1 MRHDWHYVEE
11 LAKTPRI
18 IGRMI
23 RLEQIDPNPEQPRT
37 EIGDLS
43 DLAASIKDKGVLE
56 PLLVKPLPQQQRW
69 LIIAGERR
77 WRAARLA
84 GLTEVPCIELDVDAS
99 QIAEIALIENLQRKD
114 LNVWEEADGLAALCQ
129 RFGYTHEDV
138 ARRIGKSRS
147 TVTES
152 LTIASLP
159 QSIRE
164 RCRQAKIGSKST
176 VLQIARQFDE
186 AAMLDAIRA
195 FENSQAALLKTVKA
209 PLTEARS
216 SAARSNDA
224 SENGVF
230 EQDGDFRPEH
240 NGALG
245 GQEGLAL
252 DSRAN
257 GSVPSSVAM
266 ARTDSRGLLTDL
278 SAPVRAYTYQPPAG
292 AFKLALKF
300 KKPADKTEIILAL
313 KEILSRLEED

>member
-23 RLEQIDPNPEQPRT
+23 ALDKIDPNPEQPRT

-43 DLAASIKDKGVLE
+43 DLSASIKDKGVLE
-56 PLLVKPLPQQQRW
+56 PLLVKPLLSQQRW

-84 GLTEVPCIELDVDAS
+84 GLSEVPCIELDVDAA

-159 QSIRE
+159 ANIRE
-164 RCRQAKIGSKST
+164 RCRQAKINSKSN

-186 AAMLDAIRA
+186 AAMIEAITA
-195 FENSQAALLKTVKA
+195 FERSQNILLKPAKSASVGA
-209 PLTEARS
+209 PLSEAG
-216 SAARSNDA
+216 AAQNEA
-224 SENGVF
+224 SVSETAGN
-230 EQDGDFRPEH
+230 
-240 NGALG
+240 
-245 GQEGLAL
+245 
-252 DSRAN
+252 RAN
-257 GSVPSSVAM
+257 GAAAEQDVAM
-266 ARTDSRGLLTDL
+266 PQQHSGLAQSYPRSGAGGSHGLLTDL
-278 SAPVRAYTYQPPAG
+278 TAPVRAYTYQPPAG

-300 KKPADKTEIILAL
+300 KKPADKSEIISAL
-313 KEILSRLEED
+313 REILSELEQT

>member
-23 RLEQIDPNPEQPRT
+23 LLDQIDPNPEQPRT
-37 EIGDLS
+37 EIGDLT
-43 DLAASIKDKGVLE
+43 DLSASIKDKGVLE
-56 PLLVKPLPQQQRW
+56 PLLVKPLAGQQRW

-159 QSIRE
+159 PVIRE
-164 RCRQAKIGSKST
+164 RCRQAKINSKSN

-186 AAMLDAIRA
+186 AAMLEAIEA
-195 FENSQAALLKTVKA
+195 FEKSQHSLSKNVKSQAADLQLDNGLAQGEPDVSEPAVELKNGASSGRGETA
-209 PLTEARS
+209 TNLQNGLS
-216 SAARSNDA
+216 QSDSAANSLNSRNSRS
-224 SENGVF
+224 
-230 EQDGDFRPEH
+230 
-240 NGALG
+240 
-245 GQEGLAL
+245 
-252 DSRAN
+252 
-257 GSVPSSVAM
+257 
-266 ARTDSRGLLTDL
+266 LLTDL
-278 SAPVRAYTYQPPAG
+278 SAPVRAYTYQPSAG

-300 KKPADKTEIILAL
+300 KKPADKSEIISAL
-313 KEILSRLEED
+313 REILSELEGN